1 MPMGKMMNLDQVQNE
16 INRQNELT
24 LSITFSK
31 NDLEQL
37 WGICLSQSHWNK
49 FVEKKQDQFRS
60 QMTNEMEESEE
71 YYMLD
76 DDDDSDDDDDDICG
90 ETGREFD
97 LKNPVIGCG
106 KKITDD
112 DENIMIGNI
121 SFCGKC
127 GTSPAAELEMARED
141 DDDIHI
147 CGQTGREYDP
157 NPGMEQGCG
166 VRCDDENGMIGNIS
180 YCVPCMEKYEPTGEM
195 PTIFMDTTAVDAP
208 KPKKKI
214 IIKKNQLEN

>member
-1 MPMGKMMNLDQVQNE
+1 MGKMMNLDQVQNE

-60 QMTNEMEESEE
+60 QMTNEMAESEE
-71 YYMLD
+71 YYMVDD
-76 DDDDSDDDDDDICG
+76 DDDDSDDDD
-90 ETGREFD
+90 
-97 LKNPVIGCG
+97 
-106 KKITDD
+106 
-112 DENIMIGNI
+112 
-121 SFCGKC
+121 
-127 GTSPAAELEMARED
+127 
-141 DDDIHI
+141 IHI
-147 CGQTGREYDP
+147 CGETGREYDP

-208 KPKKKI
+208 KPKKI
-214 IIKKNQLEN
+214 FIIKKKSTRELEMELRTKQLGF